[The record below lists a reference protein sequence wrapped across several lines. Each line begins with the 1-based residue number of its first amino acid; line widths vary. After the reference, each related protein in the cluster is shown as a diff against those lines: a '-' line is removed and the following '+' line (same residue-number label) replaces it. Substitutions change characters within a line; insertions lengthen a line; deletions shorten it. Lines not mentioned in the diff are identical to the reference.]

1 MTVLQNRECFSLIFS
16 EFQRCQIAYQYYSC
30 YRHLSLSVVSD
41 SATPWTLAHQ
51 APLSIGFP
59 RQEYCGL
66 AFPSPWDLPNQG
78 LNPRLL
84 CLQHCRWILYLL
96 SHQGR
101 KWGLNSVPVDWVPFL
116 NSRILWLF
124 RGKHSRDYVPFS
136 FSETRHHV
144 FQVLIL

>member
-59 RQEYCGL
+59 RQEY
-66 AFPSPWDLPNQG
+66 W
-78 LNPRLL
+78 
-84 CLQHCRWILYLL
+84 
-96 SHQGR
+96 
-101 KWGLNSVPVDWVPFL
+101 WVG
-116 NSRILWLF
+116 I
-124 RGKHSRDYVPFS
+124 S
-136 FSETRHHV
+136 FSRGSSQSGIEPASPV
-144 FQVLIL
+144 SPALQVDSLPAEPSGTQVGFKLSSRGLSSFP